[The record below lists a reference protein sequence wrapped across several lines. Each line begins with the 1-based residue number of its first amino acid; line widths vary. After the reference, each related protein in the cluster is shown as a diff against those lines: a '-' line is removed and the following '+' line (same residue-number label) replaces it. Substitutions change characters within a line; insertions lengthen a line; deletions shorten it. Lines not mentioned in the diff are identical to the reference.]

1 MAELQVRSV
10 RGRYPHRGVL
20 RPQNIESQV
29 IEEVARVLLRLGTA
43 IPRRDG
49 HALGRRRKK
58 WIR

>member
-1 MAELQVRSV
+1 MSAATPS
-10 RGRYPHRGVL
+10 
-20 RPQNIESQV
+20 RPVSSLPDE